1 MSDNKKKWKSSR
13 LEDKRRELGLDK
25 KKSSDDKKFSSKKP
39 FDKNNRNKDNRSN
52 KNDVKRKKF
61 NDNKEKF
68 VVRISNLP
76 DDITVNEILN
86 EVSKWGDVGNVNVKK
101 YYDST
106 SCYIDFYN
114 LDEVKY
120 FIGAFDNTLFD
131 HMVINV
137 ELMNFNK

>member
-1 MSDNKKKWKSSR
+1 MSDNKKKWKSNR
-13 LEDKRRELGLDK
+13 LEDKRKELGLDK

-39 FDKNNRNKDNRSN
+39 FDRNNRNKDNRSN
-52 KNDVKRKKF
+52 KNDVKRKRF

-86 EVSKWGDVGNVNVKK
+86 EVSKWGDIGNVNVKK

-120 FIGAFDNTLFD
+120 FIGAFDKTLFD
-131 HMVINV
+131 HMVISV
-137 ELMNFNK
+137 QLMNFNK

>member
-25 KKSSDDKKFSSKKP
+25 KPSDDKKFSSKKP
-39 FDKNNRNKDNRSN
+39 FDRNNKNKDNRSN

-86 EVSKWGDVGNVNVKK
+86 EVSKWGDVGNVNIKK
-101 YYDST
+101 YYEKILCEHIIAAHYAPGKSFLPD
-106 SCYIDFYN
+106 
-114 LDEVKY
+114 
-120 FIGAFDNTLFD
+120 
-131 HMVINV
+131 
-137 ELMNFNK
+137 